1 MSEETVARI
10 FEPFFTTKEHGRGTG
25 LGLATVYGIVEQAG
39 GRIAVA
45 SEQGR
50 GAEFTISLP
59 AAKRSAANEEPV
71 ATILLAED
79 EPALRKLA
87 RLILEEEHYRVIEAR
102 NGRDALELATRYRGT
117 IDLLLTDIVMPEL
130 SGPDLVAQLASV
142 RPDLSVIYM
151 SGYTDSRIAGRN
163 LSHESRSL
171 LRKPFDPDELTR
183 QVRAALVKP
192 A

>member
-1 MSEETVARI
+1 
-10 FEPFFTTKEHGRGTG
+10 
-25 LGLATVYGIVEQAG
+25 
-39 GRIAVA
+39 
-45 SEQGR
+45 
-50 GAEFTISLP
+50 
-59 AAKRSAANEEPV
+59 V